1 MDLCDCSIYLCCRPS
16 VSYSITLALFH
27 ALRAAGLDVFVDL
40 DDGTSGDLPLTRR
53 FELIDA
59 CPHFLIVLTPAR
71 LDRYHEPDDL
81 VRCLIEHAA
90 QSRRNIVPILTN
102 GFSFAH
108 SGVPEEIAFLRR
120 YRGLAVTPE
129 ALDAAVAQLRDP
141 YLKLRIFGEITPLP
155 DQDDSLR
162 RQIDA
167 AAQLPAPTPT
177 MLHAEALFNR
187 AFTLGRQD
195 FAGKIALYDEAI
207 RLNPTYGAARFQRAL
222 MRRRSGDERG
232 ALADYDD
239 LLRLNPHFHK
249 ALNNRA
255 EVRFALGDTEGALAD
270 YDQALVE
277 FPTYV
282 MAQMGK
288 AITLYALGQA
298 AEAQRLWQSLAT
310 DDRRFLDVG
319 WVGRELRLP
328 PPMIDELHHFAR
340 HVSFNLDPG
349 SNAPDD

>member
-1 MDLCDCSIYLCCRPS
+1 MDLNDGSIYLCCRPS
-16 VSYSITLALFH
+16 VSYSLTLALFH
-27 ALRAAGLDVFVDL
+27 ALRAVGLEVFVDL
-40 DDGTSGDLPLTRR
+40 DEDTNGELPLPQQ

-59 CPHFLIVLTPAR
+59 HPHFLIVLTPAR
-71 LDRYHEPDDL
+71 LERYHEPDD
-81 VRCLIEHAA
+81 VIRRLIEHAV

-108 SGVPEEIAFLRR
+108 TVVPEEIASLRR
-120 YRGLAVTPE
+120 YRGLVLTLAG
-129 ALDAAVAQLRDP
+129 LDGAVAQLRDQ

-155 DQDDSLR
+155 DQDDRLR

-167 AAQLPAPTPT
+167 AARLPKPTPD
-177 MLHAEALFNR
+177 MLHAEALFNQ

-207 RLNPTYGAARFQRAL
+207 RLNPTYRVARFQRAL
-222 MRRRSGDERG
+222 TRRRSGDERG

-239 LLRLNPHFHK
+239 LLRENPHLYK

-255 EVRFALGDTEGALAD
+255 EVRFALGDAEGALAD

-277 FPTYV
+277 FPAYV
-282 MAQMGK
+282 MARMGK
-288 AITLYALGQA
+288 AITLYALGQS
-298 AEAQRLWQSLAT
+298 AESLRLWRSVV
-310 DDRRFLDVG
+310 DDDHRFLDVG

-328 PPMIDELHHFAR
+328 PAMIDELHHFAL
-340 HVSFNLDPG
+340 HVSLNLDAG
-349 SNAPDD
+349 DAPDD